1 MVYQMFMTIKYK
13 QQPIECFMSTIHR
26 KKGGWKSGKFL
37 SGNKVMWNCLK
48 TEFHAKNEKIAE
60 NDLVEEYKIG
70 KFLSGNKVM

>member
-1 MVYQMFMTIKYK
+1 
-13 QQPIECFMSTIHR
+13 
-26 KKGGWKSGKFL
+26 
-37 SGNKVMWNCLK
+37 MWNCLK